1 MKVLL
6 KFHSTL
12 TGGVDDKIKNL
23 KPFKQIMINI
33 TICRSKPRLRI
44 FLGKKKCATFAGNA
58 LKQNYS
64 LFKFSFSIM
73 QRKPKIN
80 KYP

>member
-23 KPFKQIMINI
+23 KSTK
-33 TICRSKPRLRI
+33 T
-44 FLGKKKCATFAGNA
+44 
-58 LKQNYS
+58 NYD
-64 LFKFSFSIM
+64 
-73 QRKPKIN
+73 
-80 KYP
+80 

>member
-1 MKVLL
+1 MKVVL

-44 FLGKKKCATFAGNA
+44 FL
-58 LKQNYS
+58 LKIPPYPHGLSGCVEIFFN
-64 LFKFSFSIM
+64 FKISHA
-73 QRKPKIN
+73 
-80 KYP
+80 

>member
-1 MKVLL
+1 MKVVL

-23 KPFKQIMINI
+23 KPLKQIMINI

-44 FLGKKKCATFAGNA
+44 FL
-58 LKQNYS
+58 LK
-64 LFKFSFSIM
+64 I
-73 QRKPKIN
+73 PP
-80 KYP
+80 YPHGLSGCVEIVI

>member
-23 KPFKQIMINI
+23 KPLKQIMINI
-33 TICRSKPRLRI
+33 TIYRSKPRLRI
-44 FLGKKKCATFAGNA
+44 FL
-58 LKQNYS
+58 LKIPPYPHGLSGCVEIVIN
-64 LFKFSFSIM
+64 FKISHA
-73 QRKPKIN
+73 
-80 KYP
+80 